1 MESGKSYR
9 EKKALPV
16 FRELKD
22 LLYGLYLAYVK
33 IREEVEKIQ
42 YRYDRLENSNK
53 TLAKRNSELSEEVL
67 GMREDLNGF
76 NRLKRA
82 VGVERANI
90 LIRAEQSRELAEIT
104 ARKALKKRHDREAR

>member
-1 MESGKSYR
+1 M
-9 EKKALPV
+9 